1 MTVDAILA
9 AVAEL
14 PAAERDELLARLRD
28 EYGEPR
34 PPDPAAGP
42 RPDQTGVYS
51 IEQLIDRARRS
62 G

>member
-14 PAAERDELLARLRD
+14 TPADRDDLLARLR
-28 EYGEPR
+28 EAYGDPEPTR
-34 PPDPAAGP
+34 GP

-51 IEQLIDRARRS
+51 IDQLIDRARRS